1 MKRFTTYLFLSFAL
15 LYLGN
20 AKAQIDD
27 TAVLQLVVFTGEIA
41 PTTSSKT
48 VQNVK
53 IITFKNIER
62 QGAVNLKDVLIKELN
77 IRISNDNIL
86 GSSMSLQGI
95 SGQNI
100 KILLDGVPMI
110 GRENGNIDLSQ
121 INLNNIE
128 RIEII
133 EGPLSV
139 IYGTDA
145 LGGVINLISKK
156 ALLSRDK
163 PAQLTGNSYYESIG
177 QYNFGGGGVVSL
189 NKLMDFSAN
198 VNRNFFAGF
207 NPDKESRAMIWK
219 PKQQV
224 FGNFS
229 ILNEKGKLRIRFKT
243 DIFNEKIENKGEP
256 VINHVEAY
264 AKDQYYITNRVTSSL
279 SLDYKRDSST
289 YENLLTSFSYY
300 NRDMITYLKDLVD
313 PNLPPT
319 LVDNRESQSR
329 NYFLNFMTRGSYNK
343 QYNSKFNYQYGFD
356 INLNSAFGTRIE
368 SDKGKMNDFAA
379 FTCVEIKHLK
389 NFNIKPGL
397 RATYNSRYAAPFIPS
412 IQIQYAGIKN
422 LTLRY
427 SYGKG
432 FRAPS
437 LKELYLNFV
446 DYNHNIQGNN
456 ELKSEV
462 SNNHNFTMRY
472 KIKLN
477 RRATLYLDNGNF
489 YNHIYNQISLVSLN
503 ANINEYSYMNI
514 DNFKSIGTNFN
525 ASMQYGRWNISS
537 GFAITGIYNNA
548 FKSINEY
555 KYNYSPEIRSQISY
569 GMSRKYVKPKTT
581 LSLYYK
587 YNGKRIGYSLSD
599 TREVVQT
606 KIMDYSML
614 DFTINRPMYKKK
626 LNLTVGCK
634 NILNVTNITST
645 GSLTFHSTGS
655 SSMPVSI
662 GRSLFCQLNFIL

>member
-1 MKRFTTYLFLSFAL
+1 MTRFTTYLFLSFAL
-15 LYLGN
+15 LFYNN

-62 QGAVNLKDVLIKELN
+62 QGAINLRDVLIKELN
-77 IRISNDNIL
+77 IRIDNDNIL

-121 INLNNIE
+121 INLTNID

-156 ALLSRDK
+156 VLLSK
-163 PAQLTGNSYYESIG
+163 EKQSQLSGNTYYESIG
-177 QYNFGGGGVVSL
+177 QYNIGGGGVVNV

-198 VNRNFFAGF
+198 VNRNFFAGY
-207 NPDKESRAMIWK
+207 NPDKNSRTMLWK

-264 AKDQYYITNRVTSSL
+264 AKDQYYITNRMISSL
-279 SLDYKRDSST
+279 SLDYKRDSNT
-289 YENLLTSFSYY
+289 YENLLTSFSFYS
-300 NRDMITYLKDLVD
+300 RDMITYLKDLVD
-313 PNLPPT
+313 PGLPPT
-319 LVDNRESQSR
+319 LVDNKESQSR

-343 QYNSKFNYQYGFD
+343 QYNKNFNYQYGFD

-368 SDKGKMNDFAA
+368 NDKGKMNDYAA
-379 FTCVEIKHLK
+379 FACVEIKHLK
-389 NFNIKPGL
+389 NFNIKPGV
-397 RATYNSRYAAPFIPS
+397 RATYNSRYPAPFIPS
-412 IQIQYAGIKN
+412 IQVQYAGVKN
-422 LTLRY
+422 LTVRY

-446 DYNHNIQGNN
+446 DYNHNIQGNT
-456 ELKSEV
+456 ELKSEI
-462 SNNHNFTMRY
+462 SNNHNFTLRY

-477 RRATLYLDNGNF
+477 RRAQIFLDNGNF

-503 ANINEYSYMNI
+503 ANINEYTYMNI

-525 ASMQYGRWNISS
+525 ASLQYKNLNISS
-537 GFAITGIYNNA
+537 GFALTGIYNNA
-548 FKSINEY
+548 FKYVNEY
-555 KYNYSPEIRSQISY
+555 KYNYSPEIRSQVSY
-569 GMSRKYVKPKTT
+569 GIGKKNTKSKTT
-581 LSLYYK
+581 LSLFYK

-599 TREVVQT
+599 TRAVVQT

-614 DFTINRPMYKKK
+614 DFTVNQPLYKKK
-626 LNLTVGCK
+626 FNLTVGCK
-634 NILNVTNITST
+634 NIFNVTNINST
-645 GSLTFHSTGS
+645 GSLTFHSSGS
-655 SSMPVSI
+655 NSMPVSI
-662 GRSLFCQLNFIL
+662 GRSLFFQLNFIL

>member
-1 MKRFTTYLFLSFAL
+1 LNRIITYLFLSFTL
-15 LYLGN
+15 LYHDN
-20 AKAQIDD
+20 VKAQIDD
-27 TAVLQLVVFTGEIA
+27 TAVLQTYVHTGEIA

-62 QGAVNLKDVLIKELN
+62 QGAVNLKDVLMKELN
-77 IRISNDNIL
+77 IRINNDNIL

-95 SGQNI
+95 SGQNV

-121 INLNNIE
+121 INLTNID

-156 ALLSRDK
+156 AVLNRDK
-163 PAQLTGNSYYESIG
+163 PAQLTGNTYYESIG
-177 QYNFGGGGVVSL
+177 QYNIGGGGVVNV

-198 VNRNFFAGF
+198 VNRNFFSGY
-207 NPDKESRAMIWK
+207 NPDKSSRTMVWK

-264 AKDQYYITNRVTSSL
+264 AKDQYYITNRLTSSL

-343 QYNSKFNYQYGFD
+343 QYNPKFNYQYGFD
-356 INLNSAFGTRIE
+356 ININSAFGTRIE

-379 FTCVEIKHLK
+379 FACVEIKHLK
-389 NFNIKPGL
+389 NFNIKPGV
-397 RATYNSRYAAPFIPS
+397 RASFNSRYPAPFIPS
-412 IQIQYAGIKN
+412 IQVQYGGVKN
-422 LTLRY
+422 LTIRY

-446 DYNHNIQGNN
+446 DYNHNIQGNGQ
-456 ELKSEV
+456 LKSEV
-462 SNNHNFTMRY
+462 SNNHNLTFRY
-472 KIKLN
+472 KFKLN
-477 RRATLYLDNGNF
+477 RKVQLFLDNGNF

-503 ANINEYSYMNI
+503 ANINEYTYMNI
-514 DNFKSIGTNFN
+514 DNFKSIGSNLN
-525 ASMQYGRWNISS
+525 LSLQYKQLNISA
-537 GFAITGIYNNA
+537 GYAITGIYNNA
-548 FKSINEY
+548 FKAINEY
-555 KYNYSPEIRSQISY
+555 KYNYSPEGRSQVSY
-569 GMSRKYVKPKTT
+569 AMGKKKSKTT
-581 LSLYYK
+581 LSLFYK

-599 TREVVQT
+599 TREIVQT
-606 KIMDYSML
+606 KIEDYSML

-626 LNLTVGCK
+626 LNFTVGCK
-634 NILNVTNITST
+634 NIFNVRNINST

-655 SSMPVSI
+655 SSMPVSV
-662 GRSLFCQLNFIL
+662 GRSLFCQLNFTL

>member
-1 MKRFTTYLFLSFAL
+1 MKRIITYLFLSFTL
-15 LYLGN
+15 LYFGN
-20 AKAQIDD
+20 VKAQIDD
-27 TAVLQLVVFTGEIA
+27 TAVLQTYVHTGEIA

-62 QGAVNLKDVLIKELN
+62 QGAFNLKDVLIKELN
-77 IRISNDNIL
+77 IRINNDNIL

-95 SGQNI
+95 SGQNV

-121 INLNNIE
+121 INLTNID

-156 ALLSRDK
+156 AVLNRDK
-163 PAQLTGNSYYESIG
+163 PAQLTGNTYYESIG
-177 QYNFGGGGVVSL
+177 QYNIGGGGVVNV

-198 VNRNFFAGF
+198 VNRNFFSGY
-207 NPDKESRAMIWK
+207 NPDKSSRTMVWK

-264 AKDQYYITNRVTSSL
+264 AKDQYYITNRLTSSL

-356 INLNSAFGTRIE
+356 ININSAFGTRIE

-379 FTCVEIKHLK
+379 FACVEIKHLK
-389 NFNIKPGL
+389 NFNIKPGV
-397 RATYNSRYAAPFIPS
+397 RASYNSRYPAPFIPS
-412 IQIQYAGIKN
+412 IQVQFAGVKN
-422 LTLRY
+422 LTIRY

-446 DYNHNIQGNN
+446 DYNHNIQGNGQ
-456 ELKSEV
+456 LKSEI
-462 SNNHNFTMRY
+462 SNNHNLTFRY
-472 KIKLN
+472 KLKLN
-477 RRATLYLDNGNF
+477 RKIQVFIDNGNF

-503 ANINEYSYMNI
+503 ANINEYTYMNI
-514 DNFKSIGTNFN
+514 DNFKSIGTNLN
-525 ASMQYGRWNISS
+525 LSLQYKQLNISA
-537 GFAITGIYNNA
+537 GYAITGIYNNA
-548 FKSINEY
+548 FKAINEY
-555 KYNYSPEIRSQISY
+555 KYNYSPEGRSQISY
-569 GMSRKYVKPKTT
+569 AMGKKKSKTT
-581 LSLYYK
+581 LSLFYK

-599 TREVVQT
+599 TREIVQT
-606 KIMDYSML
+606 KIEDYSML
-614 DFTINRPMYKKK
+614 DFTINRPMHKKK

-634 NILNVTNITST
+634 NIFNVRNINST
-645 GSLTFHSTGS
+645 GSLTFHSTGN
-655 SSMPVSI
+655 SSMPVSV
-662 GRSLFCQLNFIL
+662 GRSLFCQLNFTL

>member
-1 MKRFTTYLFLSFAL
+1 MTRFTTYLFLSFAL
-15 LYLGN
+15 LFYNN

-62 QGAVNLKDVLIKELN
+62 QGAINLRDVLIKELN
-77 IRISNDNIL
+77 IRIDNDNIL

-121 INLNNIE
+121 INLTNID

-156 ALLSRDK
+156 VLLSK
-163 PAQLTGNSYYESIG
+163 EKQSQLSGNTYYESIG
-177 QYNFGGGGVVSL
+177 QYNIGGGGVVNV

-198 VNRNFFAGF
+198 VNRNFFAGY
-207 NPDKESRAMIWK
+207 NPDKNSRTMLWK

-264 AKDQYYITNRVTSSL
+264 AKDQYYITNRMISSL
-279 SLDYKRDSST
+279 SLDYKRDSNT
-289 YENLLTSFSYY
+289 YENLLTSFSFYS
-300 NRDMITYLKDLVD
+300 RDMITYLKDLVD
-313 PNLPPT
+313 PGLPPT
-319 LVDNRESQSR
+319 LVDNKESQSR

-343 QYNSKFNYQYGFD
+343 QYNKNFNYQYGFD

-368 SDKGKMNDFAA
+368 NDKGKMNDYAA
-379 FTCVEIKHLK
+379 FACVEIKHLK
-389 NFNIKPGL
+389 NFNIKPGV
-397 RATYNSRYAAPFIPS
+397 RATYNSRYPAPFIPS
-412 IQIQYAGIKN
+412 IQVQYAGVKN
-422 LTLRY
+422 LTVRY

-446 DYNHNIQGNN
+446 DYNHNIQGNT
-456 ELKSEV
+456 ELKSEI
-462 SNNHNFTMRY
+462 SNNHNFTLRY

-477 RRATLYLDNGNF
+477 RRAQIFLDNGNF

-503 ANINEYSYMNI
+503 ANINEYTYMNI

-525 ASMQYGRWNISS
+525 ASLQYKNLNISS
-537 GFAITGIYNNA
+537 GFALTGIYNNA
-548 FKSINEY
+548 FKYVNEY
-555 KYNYSPEIRSQISY
+555 KYNYSPEIRSQVSY
-569 GMSRKYVKPKTT
+569 GIGKKNIKSRTT
-581 LSLYYK
+581 LSLFYK

-599 TREVVQT
+599 TRAVVQT

-614 DFTINRPMYKKK
+614 DFTINQPLYKKK
-626 LNLTVGCK
+626 FNLTVGCK
-634 NILNVTNITST
+634 NIFNVTNINST
-645 GSLTFHSTGS
+645 GSLTFHSSGS
-655 SSMPVSI
+655 NSMPVSI
-662 GRSLFCQLNFIL
+662 GRSLFFQLNFIL

>member
-1 MKRFTTYLFLSFAL
+1 MKRIITYLFLSFTL
-15 LYLGN
+15 LYFGN
-20 AKAQIDD
+20 VKAQIDD
-27 TAVLQLVVFTGEIA
+27 TAVLQTYVHTGEIA

-62 QGAVNLKDVLIKELN
+62 QGAFNLKDVLIKELN
-77 IRISNDNIL
+77 IRINNDNIL

-95 SGQNI
+95 SGQNV

-121 INLNNIE
+121 INLTNID

-156 ALLSRDK
+156 AVLNRDK

-177 QYNFGGGGVVSL
+177 QYNIGGGGVVNV

-198 VNRNFFAGF
+198 VSRNFFSGY
-207 NPDKESRAMIWK
+207 NPDNTSRTMVWK

-264 AKDQYYITNRVTSSL
+264 AKDQYYITNRLTSSL

-343 QYNSKFNYQYGFD
+343 QYNPNFNYQYGFD

-379 FTCVEIKHLK
+379 FACVEIKHLK
-389 NFNIKPGL
+389 NFNIKPGV
-397 RATYNSRYAAPFIPS
+397 RASYNSRYPAPFIPS
-412 IQIQYAGIKN
+412 IQVQFAGVKN
-422 LTLRY
+422 LTIRY

-446 DYNHNIQGNN
+446 DYNHNIQGNGQ
-456 ELKSEV
+456 LKSEV
-462 SNNHNFTMRY
+462 SNNHNLTFRY
-472 KIKLN
+472 KFKLN
-477 RRATLYLDNGNF
+477 KKVQLFLDNGNF

-503 ANINEYSYMNI
+503 ANINEYTYMNI
-514 DNFKSIGTNFN
+514 DNFKSIGSNLN
-525 ASMQYGRWNISS
+525 LSLQYKQFNISA
-537 GFAITGIYNNA
+537 GYAITGIYNNA
-548 FKSINEY
+548 FKAINEY
-555 KYNYSPEIRSQISY
+555 KYNYSPEGRSQVSY
-569 GMSRKYVKPKTT
+569 AMGKKKSKTT
-581 LSLYYK
+581 LSLFYK
-587 YNGKRIGYSLSD
+587 YNGNRIGYSLSD
-599 TREVVQT
+599 TREVVQI
-606 KIMDYSML
+606 KIQDYSML
-614 DFTINRPMYKKK
+614 DFTINRPMHKKK

-634 NILNVTNITST
+634 NIFNVRNINST

-655 SSMPVSI
+655 SSMPVSV
-662 GRSLFCQLNFIL
+662 GRSLFCQLNFTL